1 MSKTSSQFTD
11 YLSLAIML
19 LMFAALL
26 GGQVDSTANAAE
38 DSWSVEP
45 AAVIIGE
52 HLKDTVIDVSVAV
65 ATDLS
70 QFRGEDE

>member
-1 MSKTSSQFTD
+1 MSKTSSQFDD

-45 AAVIIGE
+45 AGIIGE
-52 HLKDTVIDVSVAV
+52 HLKDSVIDVSIAV